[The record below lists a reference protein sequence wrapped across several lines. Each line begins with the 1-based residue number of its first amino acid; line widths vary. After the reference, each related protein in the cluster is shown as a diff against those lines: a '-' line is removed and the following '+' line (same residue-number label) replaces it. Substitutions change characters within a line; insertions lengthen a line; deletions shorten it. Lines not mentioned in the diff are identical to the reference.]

1 MRHADH
7 SCAETQ
13 EKIQLMMDGELD
25 RHSSA
30 DVLDII
36 ERCHFCRDY
45 YGSQQQFK
53 RLLHVSLQRKSCGEQ
68 LKSNIVSRIRGI
80 Q

>member
-25 RHSSA
+25 RHSTSE
-30 DVLDII
+30 VMEII
-36 ERCHFCRDY
+36 SRCSFCNEQY
-45 YGSQQQFK
+45 QNQQQFK
-53 RLLHVSLQRKSCGEQ
+53 RLLHVSLQRRSCGEQ
-68 LKSNIVSRIRGI
+68 LKNNIVSRIRGF